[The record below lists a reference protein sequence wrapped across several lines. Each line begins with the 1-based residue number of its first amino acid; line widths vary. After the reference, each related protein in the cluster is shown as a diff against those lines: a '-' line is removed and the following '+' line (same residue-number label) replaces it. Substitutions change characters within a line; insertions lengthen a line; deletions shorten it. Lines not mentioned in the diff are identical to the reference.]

1 MKKILLFLL
10 SIFAICISC
19 KKENR
24 LYDVHIQCKASAKIL
39 DTNNIY
45 FIRCYLNDQPIISNI
60 AIKPNS
66 LVSLDTTLQIYSNKG
81 IHLFT
86 YITTKDTI
94 FNSEINAKRSFI
106 EADVYVNDVLYFSEG
121 SSNSQIIFTTN
132 SID

>member
-10 SIFAICISC
+10 IIFAICISC

-24 LYDVHIQCKASAKIL
+24 VYDVHIQCKASAKIL

-45 FIRCYLNDQPIISNI
+45 FIRCYLNDHHIISNI

-94 FNSEINAKRSFI
+94 FDSELNAKKTFI
-106 EADVYVNDVLYFSEG
+106 EATIYTNNVLYFNEG
-121 SSNSQIIFTTN
+121 SNNSQIIFSAN